1 MKGIVLAG
9 GLGTRLHPLTLAL
22 SKQLLPIYDKPMIYY
37 PISSLMLAGIRE
49 ILIISD
55 PAALPL
61 YRALLGDGKPW
72 GMSFEYAEQAK
83 PAGLAQA
90 FMIGEAFVNGQPS
103 ALALGDNIFHGA
115 GLGAQLEE
123 AGRLE
128 KGAMVFAYRV
138 QDPHRFGIVE
148 LTEDG
153 SPVSIEE
160 KPKSPKSNWAV
171 TGLYFYDHDVV
182 EIAKAVKPSPRGE
195 LEITTINEAYLGRG
209 DLKVQRLARGTAWLD
224 AGTFDSML
232 QASHYVQTLE
242 SRQSFKIAC
251 AEEIAWRKGFIDDD
265 QLLRLAGKIRNE
277 YGAYLE
283 NLLSNR

>member
-9 GLGTRLHPLTLAL
+9 GLGTRLHPLTLAI

-37 PISSLMLAGIRE
+37 PISSLMLAGICE

-61 YRALLGDGKPW
+61 YRALLGDGKAW
-72 GMSFEYAEQAK
+72 GMSFEYGEQVT

-90 FMIGEAFVNGQPS
+90 FIIGESFVSGQPS

-128 KGAMVFAYRV
+128 KGAMVFAYQV

-148 LTEDG
+148 LNNDG

-171 TGLYFYDHDVV
+171 TGLYFYDRDVV

-195 LEITTINEAYLGRG
+195 LEITTVNEIYLERG

-251 AEEIAWRKGFIDDD
+251 PEEIAWRKGLIDDE
-265 QLLRLAGKIRNE
+265 QLLRLADKIRNE
-277 YGAYLE
+277 YGAYLKT
-283 NLLSNR
+283 LLSHR